1 VNSPRPKTAAVLIRP
16 SDLSQRLGAG
26 FGTRAVEVCIP
37 LTADFLLIF
46 HNVGNDGQVGVVPP
60 IAGSEREEQ
69 GDWHTNTMI
78 GW

>member
-1 VNSPRPKTAAVLIRP
+1 MAHVCEQSPAQDDSVLIRP

-46 HNVGNDGQVGVVPP
+46 HNVGNDGQVGVVAPTQALSARNRVTRTP
-60 IAGSEREEQ
+60 TR
-69 GDWHTNTMI
+69 
-78 GW
+78 